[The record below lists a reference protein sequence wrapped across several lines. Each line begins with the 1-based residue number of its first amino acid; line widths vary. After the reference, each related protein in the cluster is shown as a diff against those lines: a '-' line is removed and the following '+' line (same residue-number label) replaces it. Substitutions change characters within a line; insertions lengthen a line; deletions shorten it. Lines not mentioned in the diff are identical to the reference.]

1 MSRPLA
7 TDEGVDMSKMLA
19 KYTTRGKFLR
29 NGCIAVLAISYL
41 GVGFGVKAGPTE
53 DPAATHNMLV
63 IGEKTVFLSHL
74 PMFGASD
81 PTKEDFSP
89 HRFQVIA
96 EAMFTD
102 KSKNVQDAYAED
114 RQKHPNMKMYTL
126 NPEKFVLS
134 RLAASN
140 GLSSFRG
147 TIFRGH
153 LERPGNEKIL
163 EDNVIDVKKV
173 IHFQEFD
180 PRAKKPS
187 QLEYLLFGK
196 GNEVFLAH
204 LITQPPDFDQ
214 ILAVKVTGHAFTDE
228 ELAKGLQVIFPGT
241 TNAPAKRI
249 RQKQRAVGEIKL
261 GSDPA
266 PKRIQVEARR
276 EFYFEEGELRLPPTF
291 KATVN
296 EKRAGFP

>member
-1 MSRPLA
+1 
-7 TDEGVDMSKMLA
+7 MSKLRA
-19 KYTTRGKFLR
+19 KYPTHGEFLR
-29 NGCIAVLAISYL
+29 KSCIAALAICYL
-41 GVGFGVKAGPTE
+41 GVGSNVGASPGE
-53 DPAATHNMLV
+53 DPPATHNMLV
-63 IGEKTVFLSHL
+63 IGEKAVFLSHL

-81 PTKEDFSP
+81 PTKDDFSP
-89 HRFQVIA
+89 HRFQVIL
-96 EAMFTD
+96 EATFTD
-102 KSKNVQDAYAED
+102 RNKNAQDAYAED
-114 RQKHPNMKMYTL
+114 RRKHPSMKIYTL

-134 RLAASN
+134 RLAAFN
-140 GLSSFRG
+140 PLSSFKG
-147 TIFRGH
+147 AVFRGH
-153 LERPGNEKIL
+153 LERPGNEKIS
-163 EDNVIDVKKV
+163 EDVVVDVKKV